1 MTQAAIDS
9 AAVIP
14 LALLATWSGLTPGGA
29 ILMAAA
35 YALHP
40 LWAAGSTF
48 LIADALSPAL
58 VVLTLAATV
67 AASRSASAVAWV
79 APGMLVGLAS
89 LVRPD
94 LLLMIGPIALWCVWV
109 APRPQ
114 RLRSAAVLVVT
125 FALTML
131 PWGLHNRITHGVWLF
146 TSASSGSGLWQGL
159 GTLPNE
165 HGYVV
170 GDSAAAQRARAAGF
184 EFGTIAGDRY
194 LRQEYLKAAAA
205 HPGHVARVIVARW
218 KQILFSSERLQPLF
232 FGRVRQ
238 VLDAVGIVLV
248 VLAAVIVRRN
258 RVALLL
264 LALPPLYALFS
275 VGIVYVEPRYVRYV
289 HLAYVFGGVVVLME
303 AWQRLRLRQPR
314 VAAAAA
320 VLLVALGVLYAGR
333 ELAHLATLS
342 SASQT

>member
-1 MTQAAIDS
+1 
-9 AAVIP
+9 
-14 LALLATWSGLTPGGA
+14 
-29 ILMAAA
+29 
-35 YALHP
+35 
-40 LWAAGSTF
+40 
-48 LIADALSPAL
+48 
-58 VVLTLAATV
+58 
-67 AASRSASAVAWV
+67 
-79 APGMLVGLAS
+79 
-89 LVRPD
+89 
-94 LLLMIGPIALWCVWV
+94 
-109 APRPQ
+109 
-114 RLRSAAVLVVT
+114 
-125 FALTML
+125 
-131 PWGLHNRITHGVWLF
+131 
-146 TSASSGSGLWQGL
+146 
-159 GTLPNE
+159 LPNE